1 MSKQSSISGR
11 PRLTLTLALCLVA
24 VLFTASVAE
33 AGSDKAPRVDVTAAY
48 IELRSGPGRGYPVF
62 HTIERGNEVS
72 LIKRRTDWYRVRTDR
87 GVEGWVNRNELAS
100 GTGDP
105 VLQSLRDRAMDDYLA
120 RRVEF
125 GFAAGDFDGD
135 SSFTFRAGYGL
146 NEHFLLEL
154 ALTQVSGT
162 FSSTTLYHGNLL
174 VMPIVSRRISP
185 FFTVGVG
192 RFHNDPKDVLVDAED
207 TREWAANAGV
217 GVRGYLTRRFL
228 LRGDYR
234 HYVAMVSDDNNE
246 DFGEWS
252 LGFSV
257 FF

>member
-1 MSKQSSISGR
+1 MSHRSALSNR
-11 PRLTLTLALCLVA
+11 PFQTLTFALCLVA
-24 VLFTASVAE
+24 ALLTVSVAE
-33 AGSDKAPRVDVTAAY
+33 ARSKESPRVDVTAAY

-62 HTIERGNEVS
+62 HTIERGNEMS
-72 LIKRRTDWYRVRTDR
+72 LIKRRTDWYRVKTDR
-87 GVEGWVNRNELAS
+87 GVEGWVNRHELES

-105 VLQSLRDRAMDDYLA
+105 VLHSLRDTAMDDYLE

-146 NEHFLLEL
+146 SEHFLAEV

-174 VMPIVSRRISP
+174 VMPITSTRVSP
-185 FFTVGVG
+185 FFTIGLG
-192 RFHNDPKDVLVDAED
+192 RFHNDPKAVLVDAED